1 MLGTGRAVSGRG
13 LLALGER
20 QVGAVVL
27 LVVQAA

>member
-13 LLALGER
+13 LLARRER

-27 LVVQAA
+27 LVAQAA